1 MAASRDDR
9 NIRAELAHRTG
20 AIITRVSNKHIQVT
34 VDRLKRIAHIP
45 EKPRK
50 PAEAGTCPR
59 CESHYRA
66 EEMERNARVCT
77 ACGYHFPITARARLD
92 ALADSG
98 EWRELWT
105 ELRASDPLQFVDL
118 EPYPQRARKAETATG
133 LGEAVVLAELEVGG
147 QGCVAAVMDFAFMGG
162 SMGSVVGEK
171 IARACDRAIEL
182 GVPLITV
189 TSSGGARMQEGVLAL
204 MQMAKTVVAFEDMND
219 ARLPVIVVLAH
230 PTTGG
235 VWASFAALGDVT
247 YAEPGA
253 LIAFSGPRVIEQTT
267 REKLPPDF
275 GLAESQLH
283 NGQIDDVV
291 DRRELPDRIGR
302 VLRIMERPDLEAA
315 SAFPFQWAQAGGDAV
330 GKVAQ
335 GVAQGVAH
343 ALPKIPKRIADRM
356 GRSDDGRENGGGR

>member
-1 MAASRDDR
+1 MSQ
-9 NIRAELAHRTG
+9 N
-20 AIITRVSNKHIQVT
+20 RVHVT
-34 VDRLKRIAHIP
+34 VDRLKRIAHLP
-45 EKPRK
+45 EKAVAK
-50 PAEAGTCPR
+50 KAGDDATCPK

-66 EEMERNARVCT
+66 EEMVRNARVCT
-77 ACGYHFPITARARLD
+77 ACGHHFMITARARLD
-92 ALADSG
+92 HMADKG

-118 EPYPQRARKAETATG
+118 EPYPQRARKAETSTD
-133 LGEAVVLAELEVGG
+133 LGEAVVVAELAIRGEP
-147 QGCVAAVMDFAFMGG
+147 CVAAVMDFAFMGG

-182 GVPLITV
+182 GVPLVTITA
-189 TSSGGARMQEGVLAL
+189 SGGARMQEGVLAL

-219 ARLPVIVVLAH
+219 ARLPIIVVLCH

-267 REKLPPDF
+267 REKLPADF

-291 DRRELPDRIGR
+291 DRRDLPERLAK
-302 VLRIMERPDLEAA
+302 VMRIMHRPGLEATPGL
-315 SAFPFQWAQAGGDAV
+315 PFQWTQASGEVV
-330 GKVAQ
+330 GKVAH
-335 GVAQGVAH
+335 GVAH
-343 ALPKIPKRIADRM
+343 TITHRLPKLPKQIADRIL
-356 GRSDDGRENGGGR
+356 GNDDRDNGSNR